1 MKTVDAL
8 ALGMLLLQG
17 CRGDTGTGPPRVALV
32 EVSPA
37 ASTLTALGE
46 TRQLSAVPKDA
57 AGNPMSGFTITW
69 TSSRQSVAKVDD
81 SGLVTAVG
89 NGDAEIT
96 AAAASVPGRA
106 QVVVRQQIARLLFVV
121 QPSDALAGEAITP
134 AIAAELQDP
143 GGHRVTDAAVPVTL
157 TLSANPGGATLGGT
171 RTVTSS
177 GGVATFNDVWLD
189 KVASGYTLTA
199 AAADLTPANSTAFA
213 VAPGPVQL
221 GFLTQPGTVEGQ
233 VPFDPAIQI
242 RAGEDRFGNP
252 VTDAPVTLT
261 LAVNPSGE
269 TLHGTTR
276 VTAVN
281 GVATFGSLS
290 LAQPGEGFVL
300 EATSGAATP
309 ARSAEFSVRLTLVQV
324 SAGAEYTCGVTVVAF
339 AYCWGANVAG
349 QLGDGTTDQRV
360 IPTPVGGSL
369 TFVRVSA
376 SAEDTCGVTTDNAAY
391 CWGANAE
398 GELGNGTLAQRFTPT
413 PVVGGLRF
421 VDVSVGSLHSC
432 GITTDHV
439 AYCWGGNPE
448 GQLGDGTTTAR
459 FTPTRVTGPL
469 NFAQVRASLSHTCGV
484 TTDGVTY
491 CWGSNANGEL
501 GDGTLADRLTPT
513 RIHGNLTLVQV
524 SAAHG
529 YTCGVT
535 AGDEAYCWGF
545 NGGGQLG
552 DGTTQQRLEP
562 TPVTGGLRFA
572 QVSAGAGHTCGV
584 TTGGA
589 AYCWGS
595 NGYGPLGDGT
605 TDQHLEPVPVSGN
618 LTFAAVSSGFAHTCG
633 VTTARTAYCWGW
645 NASGQLG
652 DGTTGQRLLPT
663 RVVQ

>member
-448 GQLGDGTTTAR
+448 GQLGDGTGLRRRLRRFASPSPSPSSLSPGGAVGVPRPTWNRGKPGDLGSRHPRGAPGRVREHGDDRIFGGHDCAR
-459 FTPTRVTGPL
+459 GESHWGNPL
-469 NFAQVRASLSHTCGV
+469 GYDDRPCGERHRDIQRPESGTSRQWVRAPSSECG
-484 TTDGVTY
+484 
-491 CWGSNANGEL
+491 
-501 GDGTLADRLTPT
+501 P
-513 RIHGNLTLVQV
+513 
-524 SAAHG
+524 
-529 YTCGVT
+529 
-535 AGDEAYCWGF
+535 
-545 NGGGQLG
+545 
-552 DGTTQQRLEP
+552 
-562 TPVTGGLRFA
+562 
-572 QVSAGAGHTCGV
+572 
-584 TTGGA
+584 
-589 AYCWGS
+589 
-595 NGYGPLGDGT
+595 
-605 TDQHLEPVPVSGN
+605 
-618 LTFAAVSSGFAHTCG
+618 
-633 VTTARTAYCWGW
+633 
-645 NASGQLG
+645 ASGCQRRVLGAIDVRAGERGGRAQLWRHRCRV
-652 DGTTGQRLLPT
+652 RLLLGYQ
-663 RVVQ
+663 R

>member
-1 MKTVDAL
+1 M
-8 ALGMLLLQG
+8 
-17 CRGDTGTGPPRVALV
+17 GPPRVAV
-32 EVSPA
+32 VQVSPA
-37 ASTLTALGE
+37 ATTLTALGQ
-46 TRQLSAVPKDA
+46 TRQLSAVAKDA

-69 TSSRQSVAKVDD
+69 TSSKQSVAKIDD

-106 QVVVRQQIARLLFVV
+106 QVVVRQQIARLMFVS

-134 AIAAELQDP
+134 AITAELQDP

-157 TLSANPGGATLGGT
+157 ALGANPGSATLAGT

-189 KVASGYTLTA
+189 KVASGYTLTGV
-199 AAADLTPANSTAFA
+199 AADLPPANSTAFA

-221 GFLTQPGTVEGQ
+221 AFLTQPGTVEGQ
-233 VPFDPAIQI
+233 VPFDPVIQV
-242 RAGEDRFGNP
+242 RAREDRFGNL

-261 LAVNPSGE
+261 LAVSPSGE
-269 TLHGTTR
+269 TLHGSTR

-281 GVATFGSLS
+281 GVVTFGSLS

-309 ARSAEFSVRLTLVQV
+309 ARSAEFSVRLTLVQL

-349 QLGDGTTDQRV
+349 QLGDGATDQRV

-376 SAEDTCGVTTDNAAY
+376 SAQDTCGVTTDNAAY

-398 GELGNGTLAQRFTPT
+398 GELGNGTLAQRFSPT
-413 PVVGGLRF
+413 AVVGGLRF
-421 VDVSVGSLHSC
+421 VDVSVGGLHSC
-432 GITTDHV
+432 GLTTDHA
-439 AYCWGGNPE
+439 AYCWGGNAK
-448 GQLGDGTTTAR
+448 GQVGDGTTTAR
-459 FTPTRVTGPL
+459 FTPTRVTGTL
-469 NFAQVRASLSHTCGV
+469 SFAQVSTGTYHTCGV
-484 TTDGVTY
+484 TTDDMAY
-491 CWGSNANGEL
+491 CWGTNANGEL

-513 RIHGNLTLVQV
+513 RVQGNLIFVHV
-524 SAAHG
+524 SAGDG
-529 YTCGVT
+529 YSCGLT
-535 AGDEAYCWGF
+535 AGNEGYCWGF
-545 NGGGQLG
+545 NGAGQLG

-562 TPVTGGLRFA
+562 TPVAGGLSFA
-572 QVSAGAGHTCGV
+572 QLSAWYAHACGV

-589 AYCWGS
+589 AYCWGY
-595 NGYGPLGDGT
+595 NGYGRLGDGT
-605 TDQHLEPVPVSGN
+605 TDQHLQPAPVSGS
-618 LTFAAVSSGFAHTCG
+618 LTFVAVSTGFAHTCG

-645 NASGQLG
+645 NASGQVG
-652 DGTTGQRLLPT
+652 DGTTAQRLLPT